1 MDFPS
6 LFGFDDALFVDRFA
20 DDVHNATEHFFTD
33 GNRNA
38 ATRIFNRHAANE
50 TVGRVH
56 GNRANDVLADVLR
69 DFEHQITCL
78 IADRRIREAPYKSPA
93 IRLRTIRRR
102 QDQLP
107 EEPYHDLYVSLGS
120 FELPARIEMNMN
132 SIIMIT
138 FYKPPAMYEFDI
150 SPTAY

>member
-78 IADRRIREAPYKSPA
+78 IADRRIRYAKRR
-93 IRLRTIRRR
+93 INLRQFAFKR
-102 QDQLP
+102 
-107 EEPYHDLYVSLGS
+107 YVDDRTNYLKNLTMTYMCLWAHLNSL
-120 FELPARIEMNMN
+120 LVL
-132 SIIMIT
+132 
-138 FYKPPAMYEFDI
+138 K
-150 SPTAY
+150 